1 MDFLSYP
8 LAFLVLLGILVTFH
22 EFGHYLIARLSGVQ
36 VLKFSVGF
44 GKPLWSRVDK
54 RGTEFAVAMI
64 PFGGYVRMLDDR
76 DPEQASL
83 QRPNQV
89 AYMDLHPKWRIA
101 IALGGPVANFI
112 LAVLVFAVLAVAGK
126 YVPAPMVASPA
137 DDSPLAQAGITAP
150 AEILGI
156 DGSEISSWQEIGF
169 ALTRRLGETGEVLI
183 TFRDLATDREM
194 VAEVPIAAWHDGARE
209 PDVIGSLGFVPT
221 ALSVLGQIV
230 ADSPAEDAALK
241 AGDWVVRAGDQE
253 ISHWSELVSAIEKSP
268 GQALPLEYMR
278 NGVRQQ
284 AVVYPGVRE
293 RGDET
298 VGFLGVGA
306 TQRFVTTS
314 LLGAIPHGVAETY
327 DKTALTLMIL
337 KKMVVGDVSVKN
349 LSGPLSIAQVAG
361 DSAQY
366 GWRQFFGILAFLSIS
381 LGVLN
386 LLPIPILD
394 GGHVIFSSWE
404 WIRGEPV
411 SERVQVVGVQIG
423 LMLVGGLFI
432 LATYNDVLRLF

>member
-22 EFGHYLIARLSGVQ
+22 EFGHYLIARISGVQ
-36 VLKFSVGF
+36 VLRFSVGF
-44 GKPLWSRVDK
+44 GKPLWLWVDK
-54 RGTEFAVAMI
+54 RGTEFAVALI

-83 QRPNQV
+83 QKPGQV
-89 AYMDLHPKWRIA
+89 AYMDLHPKWRIG

-112 LAVLVFAVLAVAGK
+112 LAILVFAVLALAGK
-126 YVPAPMVASPA
+126 YVPAPMIGAPVV
-137 DDSPLAQAGITAP
+137 DSPLAQAGIVAP

-156 DGSEISSWQEIGF
+156 DGTDVSSWQEIGF
-169 ALTRRLGETGEVLI
+169 ALTRRLGETGDVAVLYK
-183 TFRDLATDREM
+183 DLATSREM
-194 VAEVPIAAWHDGARE
+194 TALVPIVSWHDGARE
-209 PDVIGSLGFVPT
+209 PDVIASLGFAP
-221 ALSVLGQIV
+221 ALLSVLGQIV
-230 ADSPAEDAALK
+230 ADSPAEQAALK
-241 AGDWVVRAGDQE
+241 AGDWIVKAGGKE
-253 ISHWSELVSAIEKSP
+253 ISHWGALVAAIEQSP

-278 NGVRQQ
+278 RGVRQQ
-284 AVVYPGVRE
+284 TTVYPGARE
-293 RGDET
+293 REDDT

-306 TQRFVTTS
+306 TQRFVTS
-314 LLGAIPHGVAETY
+314 SWLGAIPHGVAETY
-327 DKTALTLMIL
+327 DKTALTLTIL

-349 LSGPLSIAQVAG
+349 LSGPLSIAQIAG
-361 DSAQY
+361 ESAQY

-404 WIRGEPV
+404 WLRGEPV
-411 SERVQVVGVQIG
+411 SERVQGIGVQIG
-423 LMLVGGLFI
+423 LMLVVGLFV
-432 LATYNDVLRLF
+432 LSTYNDVLRLF